1 MERCYGSSSVI
12 PLALFALL
20 QVADV
25 YTTMR
30 ILDKGGEE
38 LNQTLAKLFAKY
50 EPLPTLV
57 SIKAIAIGA
66 FALADNVYLTSAFCV
81 VYAAVVANNV
91 RVLKGMK

>member
-1 MERCYGSSSVI
+1 MDDLIMAVVA
-12 PLALFALL
+12 LAIFALL

-30 ILDKGGEE
+30 ILDKGGKE
-38 LNQTLAKLFAKY
+38 LNPILNKLFAKY
-50 EPLPTLV
+50 EPLPTLA
-57 SIKAIAIGA
+57 SIKALAIGLM
-66 FALADNVYLTSAFCV
+66 ALADTFWLTVAFCV